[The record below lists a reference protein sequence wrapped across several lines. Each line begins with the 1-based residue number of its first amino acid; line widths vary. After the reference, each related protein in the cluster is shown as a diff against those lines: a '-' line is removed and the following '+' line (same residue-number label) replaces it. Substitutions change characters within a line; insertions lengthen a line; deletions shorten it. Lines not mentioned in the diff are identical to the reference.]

1 MICTAKTQTP
11 PAWHAGFLA
20 ILPSI
25 RRNARIAFRHLR
37 PEAREDAVQET
48 VANACLAYARLAE
61 RGKLDAAHPAVL
73 ARYAVAQV
81 NEGRRVGSRL
91 NVREVLSRYA
101 RQRKGFHVERL
112 DRFDTEEDA
121 WQEIIVEDRK
131 AGPAEIVRVRMDF
144 GDWLQTL
151 SGRNR
156 RLALTREAARP
167 EPSQPAGRLILGSA
181 RPAGARPLCRSGA
194 GGRGEQP
201 SRCPRRC
208 RDCF

>member
-1 MICTAKTQTP
+1 MICIAKTQNP

-25 RRNARIAFRHLR
+25 RRKARIAFHHLK
-37 PEAREDAVQET
+37 PEAREDAVQEA

-81 NEGRRVGSRL
+81 NDGRRVGSRL

-131 AGPAEIVRVRMDF
+131 AGPAEIVRVRVDF

-156 RLALTREAARP
+156 RLALFLALGHQTTAAANRFGVGLGRISQLRRALARSWGAFIG
-167 EPSQPAGRLILGSA
+167 EPANLDPSAAGVA
-181 RPAGARPLCRSGA
+181 
-194 GGRGEQP
+194 
-201 SRCPRRC
+201 
-208 RDCF
+208 